1 MEQHCRISQVSQSRS
16 SITCGGHITINRPSI
31 HFSVDRNFP
40 PQLREC
46 FATFRERLID
56 LDREDMAD
64 NLISASIFLR
74 FLCPA
79 ILSPSLFNIKNGKFL
94 AFQRSF
100 DAILMPIIFS
110 LFATELPTP
119 RATRNLTLVAKTL
132 QTLANFTRFQGKE
145 DFMEFLND
153 FLEAEAP
160 RMNDFLHQIS
170 TRSSQPPADTVLDWP
185 GYIDEG
191 KQLAILHHLL
201 AESIQKLPQNR
212 QSELGALQTVLDA
225 ITKAKL
231 SNNFGTN
238 GSASVQQNQE
248 NNNSIM
254 NQQNVSNKTGDSA
267 NVSQTIIK
275 PLGNGERGIMRGVLT
290 PSSLEK
296 NIFRYNDPTVSPLLN
311 QSQSSI
317 NGNVNSNGC
326 GSIYPIQHSHST
338 SSIST
343 VSNHNYHHLMPN
355 AVHHH
360 HHHNHAPSPERYHYL
375 QQQQQQQQQYNTA
388 KSGSDNFEQFRT
400 DGSDRHQHHHRNFNT
415 TSHYYTSHG
424 IANGHKSP
432 TMRASTLPRNNNI
445 QTTTIDSETAAAKNL
460 IQIGVDT
467 SSAFVRKSPTPL
479 LKGSATNGSSQRQH
493 KLNGSQLSLLSDR
506 SASNSNKNAL
516 NLNLGIPHPHGGHQ
530 SVVASARVSNHN
542 SNMPMKLE
550 DLDDLLKYA
559 DEHAAATG
567 DEMKP
572 SQGSNTSI
580 GHCSSGYQSIATQSQ
595 SSTSP
600 VDLANGCGNQASSGE
615 FNNNNNA
622 SLKHSRR
629 ATNGQYGQANT
640 KYNNDNASTANA
652 IITNGI
658 INPPLAFKN
667 PLYQLQS
674 SAQTTSTSASAAG
687 SNARRLN
694 HVYNGAAQL
703 HSRASPKS
711 SSLTPSSSEERLSN
725 TANDKY
731 SPADETNGNTINGR
745 MTSSSGGA
753 ASDKEQ
759 SNSGTGSR
767 RMASSSNRMPRT
779 NPLMQVLSPR
789 SRYLSM
795 DYSILLF
802 L

>member
-1 MEQHCRISQVSQSRS
+1 
-16 SITCGGHITINRPSI
+16 
-31 HFSVDRNFP
+31 
-40 PQLREC
+40 
-46 FATFRERLID
+46 
-56 LDREDMAD
+56 
-64 NLISASIFLR
+64 
-74 FLCPA
+74 
-79 ILSPSLFNIKNGKFL
+79 
-94 AFQRSF
+94 
-100 DAILMPIIFS
+100 
-110 LFATELPTP
+110 
-119 RATRNLTLVAKTL
+119 
-132 QTLANFTRFQGKE
+132 
-145 DFMEFLND
+145 MEFLND

-160 RMNDFLHQIS
+160 RMNEFLHQIS
-170 TRSSQPPADTVLDWP
+170 SRSSQPPADTVLDWP

-212 QSELGALQTVLDA
+212 QSELGALQSVLDG

-231 SNNFGTN
+231 SNSFGTN
-238 GSASVQQNQE
+238 GSASAQQNQE
-248 NNNSIM
+248 NNNSII
-254 NQQNVSNKTGDSA
+254 NQHNASIKTGDA
-267 NVSQTIIK
+267 TNVSQTIIK

-311 QSQSSI
+311 AQQHENQFNQSQNSI
-317 NGNVNSNGC
+317 NGNG
-326 GSIYPIQHSHST
+326 GASIYPIQHSHST

-343 VSNHNYHHLMPN
+343 VSNHNYQHHHLMPA

-360 HHHNHAPSPERYHYL
+360 HHHNHAPSPERYHFM
-375 QQQQQQQQQYNTA
+375 QQQQQQQMNVATA
-388 KSGSDNFEQFRT
+388 GAFGTVRNCSKMFET
-400 DGSDRHQHHHRNFNT
+400 VRNCPN
-415 TSHYYTSHG
+415 HG

-432 TMRASTLPRNNNI
+432 TIRASTLPRNNHI
-445 QTTTIDSETAAAKNL
+445 QTTALDSETTAAAKNL

-479 LKGSATNGSSQRQH
+479 LKAGGATNGSSQRQH

-506 SASNSNKNAL
+506 STSNSNKNAL
-516 NLNLGIPHPHGGHQ
+516 NLNLGIPHSHGHQ
-530 SVVASARVSNHN
+530 SVASARVSNHN

-559 DEHAAATG
+559 DEHAAPTG

-629 ATNGQYGQANT
+629 VTNGQYGQANT
-640 KYNNDNASTANA
+640 KYNNANGATATT

-674 SAQTTSTSASAAG
+674 SAPTNSASASTAN
-687 SNARRLN
+687 SNGRRMN

-711 SSLTPSSSEERLSN
+711 SSLTPSSSDERLSN
-725 TANDKY
+725 ATNDKY
-731 SPADETNGNTINGR
+731 SPMEETNGNTINER
-745 MTSSSGGA
+745 MTSSSGA

-759 SNSGTGSR
+759 SNTGTGSR
-767 RMASSSNRMPRT
+767 RMTAGSNNLNGSNTRMPRT
-779 NPLMQVLSPR
+779 NPLMQVNIQRLHR
-789 SRYLSM
+789 LM
-795 DYSILLF
+795 FDIHFFLF
-802 L
+802 